1 MRSVWRLGKRTFTLV
16 VQWLSRVQLFVTPW
30 TAAYQAL
37 LSTTT
42 SRSLLKFISIELL
55 MLSNNLILCSPL
67 LLLPSIFPS
76 IRVFSNELAH
86 WSNRWLKSWSFSFSI
101 HSSIDSALTSFTIDW
116 FDLLKV
122 QGTLKG
128 FVQHHDFYS
137 HWQTKQRAKL
147 SNDGENKVGG
157 IGSWSIKLLKLPTL
171 FIAAT
176 VGTVWLPHDPG
187 RNQAPFES

>member
-1 MRSVWRLGKRTFTLV
+1 MHLR
-16 VQWLSRVQLFVTPW
+16 RV
-30 TAAYQAL
+30 L
-37 LSTTT
+37 LSTVPWASCGCRCSVTESCPT
-42 SRSLLKFISIELL
+42 LGDPVDCSTPGFPVLHYLPESV
-55 MLSNNLILCSPL
+55 MLSNRLILCHPL

-101 HSSIDSALTSFTIDW
+101 HSSVDSALTSFTIDW

-157 IGSWSIKLLKLPTL
+157 TGSWSIKLLKLPTL

>member
-1 MRSVWRLGKRTFTLV
+1 MTVTAIFNGFTRSVWRLGKRTFTLV
-16 VQWLSRVQLFVTPW
+16 VQWLSHVQLFVTPW

-42 SRSLLKFISIELL
+42 SRSLRKFISIELL
-55 MLSNNLILCSPL
+55 MLSNNLILCSPR

-101 HSSIDSALTSFTIDW
+101 RSSVDSGLTSFTIDW
-116 FDLLKV
+116 FDLLEV

-137 HWQTKQRAKL
+137 HWQTKQRQSL
-147 SNDGENKVGG
+147 VMMER
-157 IGSWSIKLLKLPTL
+157 IK
-171 FIAAT
+171 
-176 VGTVWLPHDPG
+176 
-187 RNQAPFES
+187 